1 MEEDRSYGGYR
12 NTSLLTQGVK
22 ACLHQWLVKL
32 RRCAQQVAGHL
43 SDLLEHRGLHR
54 YCLRSSSH
62 CWGDSLAQ
70 SCAMDLARGWK
81 MRQVSLVRTLIRR
94 PDVRQDTR
102 HAWQ

>member
-43 SDLLEHRGLHR
+43 SDLLEH
-54 YCLRSSSH
+54 
-62 CWGDSLAQ
+62 
-70 SCAMDLARGWK
+70 
-81 MRQVSLVRTLIRR
+81 
-94 PDVRQDTR
+94 
-102 HAWQ
+102 